1 MASMVERTD
10 MESSQKMPLGDF
22 EGLEAAHI
30 VSTHFLLSRTQLMAK
45 PNCKGGWRMSFS
57 YVPGRSKSTFGKH
70 LGSLYSD
77 SVLKEVDKNT
87 HANTNTVEKAFSFCD
102 YSAAPVKG
110 NLSLTGSPLA
120 RE

>member
-1 MASMVERTD
+1 
-10 MESSQKMPLGDF
+10 
-22 EGLEAAHI
+22 
-30 VSTHFLLSRTQLMAK
+30 
-45 PNCKGGWRMSFS
+45 MSFS

-110 NLSLTGSPLA
+110 IYRSQAAHWPGSE
-120 RE
+120 REGRGMGLGRQKEPTVSTQSWSF